1 MKLQYLSKKSLLLV
15 LIVLLCRLTVM
26 AQQSHF
32 IYIQSDNKQPF
43 FILHNKKNYNSSN
56 TGYLIISKIPAG
68 EQSLTLGF
76 TGSKQPA
83 LDFTLVIDGDAG
95 YALKNME
102 EKGWGLYNLQ
112 TMAVTMGAVSLKNI
126 QAPVAAAVKK
136 TEVAATTP
144 APAKPAA
151 NNQFGDMLAQAVDD
165 PELVKNN
172 KPQVQAPEKKPIVK
186 PADQKQPRPVDTV
199 VAEEEDVTA
208 GAATRGVIKAGENQG
223 DKGTDMVFIDF
234 NNKGSDT
241 VKIFIPVTPPAA
253 DSVKTAEAQPAE
265 KKEQPPVVTAD
276 TAVTPK
282 EAGAVN
288 NPFYTPPAGSTA
300 AAGKETEEKQPV
312 KDTLTINDNLPEKK
326 IASYNSNC
334 TGGMATDKDLD
345 KLKKRMVGEGAE
357 DKMIAAA
364 KKAFKQKCYTTEQI
378 KSLGMLFF
386 TDESRYSFYDAS
398 YPFVYDVANFS
409 SLEAMLLEDY
419 YKKRFRAMLRS

>member
-1 MKLQYLSKKSLLLV
+1 MKFQYLGKKSLLLV
-15 LIVLLCRLTVM
+15 LFVLLCRLTVM

-43 FILHNKKNYNSSN
+43 FILHNKKNYSSSN

-83 LDFTLVIDGDAG
+83 LDFTLVVDGDAG
-95 YALKNME
+95 YALKNLE

-126 QAPVAAAVKK
+126 LPPAVPAVKK
-136 TEVAATTP
+136 PEVTATTT

-172 KPQVQAPEKKPIVK
+172 KPQVQTPEKKPAVK
-186 PADQKQPRPVDTV
+186 PAEQKQPKPVDTV
-199 VAEEEDVTA
+199 AVEEEDIA
-208 GAATRGVIKAGENQG
+208 ASAATRGVIKAGENQG

-241 VKIFIPVTPPAA
+241 VKIFIPVALPAA
-253 DSVKTAEAQPAE
+253 DSAKTAEAQPAE
-265 KKEQPPVVTAD
+265 KKEQPVVAVD
-276 TAVTPK
+276 TVVTPK
-282 EAGAVN
+282 EEGAVN
-288 NPFYTPPAGSTA
+288 NPFYTPPAGASVA
-300 AAGKETEEKQPV
+300 ANKEVDVKQPA

-409 SLEAMLLEDY
+409 SLETMLLEDY